1 VLAENDDW
9 VAMASEFRSLAY
21 LPNIDKAKIWEPAPA
36 TVYTWSLH

>member
-21 LPNIDKAKIWEPAPA
+21 LPGVDKAKIWEPAPA
-36 TVYTWSLH
+36 TVYSWSLH